1 MMNLVLIVSHR
12 DLKFCDLQNL
22 QKYAKE
28 KKTFTLGSLAVH
40 YWTYKLEFSFRN
52 WCRGIILTTVAS
64 FVLRGKLLLLTIVM

>member
-1 MMNLVLIVSHR
+1 MNLVLIVSHR

-52 WCRGIILTTVAS
+52 
-64 FVLRGKLLLLTIVM
+64 